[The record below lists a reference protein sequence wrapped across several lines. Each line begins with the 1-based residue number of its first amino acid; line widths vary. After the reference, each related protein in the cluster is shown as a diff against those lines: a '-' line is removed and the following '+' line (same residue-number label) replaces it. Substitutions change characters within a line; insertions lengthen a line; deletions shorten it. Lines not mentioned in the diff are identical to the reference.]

1 MFNKV
6 IEMGKR
12 NIELTGRFVIL
23 KEIQPEFFKYII
35 EWRNNPELNKFLN
48 QPFKLTMELEKQW
61 YEEKYLND
69 MTQGLFVLI
78 DKKNNVP
85 FGTLGYTDYNS
96 KEKICVGGRA
106 LIGNSNYIGGKEF
119 NEAVILLND
128 FLYNDLNV
136 EVIYGHIAINNKKII
151 SWNKKMGFIKN
162 LNNIRFENELNV
174 NGIKQEEWYRTKS
187 GYEKARMKIVNL
199 LNYFKEE

>member
-1 MFNKV
+1 MCNKV
-6 IEMGKR
+6 IKMQKR

-35 EWRNNPELNKFLN
+35 EWRNNPELNRFLN
-48 QPFKLTMELEKQW
+48 QPFKLTMKLEKQW

-119 NEAVILLND
+119 NEAVILFND
-128 FLYNDLNV
+128 FLYDDLNV
-136 EVIYGHIAINNKKII
+136 EIIYVHIGINNKKII
-151 SWNKKMGFIKN
+151 SWNKKMGFMKN
-162 LNNIRFENELNV
+162 TNNICFENKLNV
-174 NGIKQEEWYRTKS
+174 NSIEQEEWYRTKA
-187 GYEKARMKIVNL
+187 GYKKARIKIVNL
-199 LNYFKEE
+199 LKHFKED

>member
-6 IEMGKR
+6 VEMEKR

-35 EWRNNPELNKFLN
+35 EWRNNPELNRFLN
-48 QPFKLTMELEKQW
+48 QPFKLTMELQQKW
-61 YEEKYLND
+61 YEEIYLND

-78 DKKNNVP
+78 DKKNDVP
-85 FGTLGYTDYNS
+85 FGTLGYTDYNAN
-96 KEKICVGGRA
+96 EKICISGRA
-106 LIGNSNYIGGKEF
+106 LIGNSNYIGSKEF

-128 FLYNDLNV
+128 FLYNDLNI

-151 SWNKKMGFIKN
+151 SWNKKMGFKKN

-174 NGIKQEEWYRTKS
+174 NGINQEEWYRTKAE
-187 GYEKARMKIVNL
+187 YEKARIKIINL

>member
-6 IEMGKR
+6 VEMEKR

-35 EWRNNPELNKFLN
+35 EWRNNPELNRFLN
-48 QPFKLTMELEKQW
+48 QPFKLTMELQQKW
-61 YEEKYLND
+61 YEEIYLND

-78 DKKNNVP
+78 DKKNDVP
-85 FGTLGYTDYNS
+85 FGTLGYTDYNAN
-96 KEKICVGGRA
+96 EKICVSGRA
-106 LIGNSNYIGGKEF
+106 LIGNSNYIGSKEF

-128 FLYNDLNV
+128 FLYNDLNI

-151 SWNKKMGFIKN
+151 SWNKKMGFKKN
-162 LNNIRFENELNV
+162 LNNIRFENKLNV
-174 NGIKQEEWYRTKS
+174 NGINQEEWYRTKAE
-187 GYEKARMKIVNL
+187 YEKARIKIINL

>member
-6 IEMGKR
+6 VEMEKR

-35 EWRNNPELNKFLN
+35 EWRNNPELNRFLN
-48 QPFKLTMELEKQW
+48 QPFKLTMELQQKW
-61 YEEKYLND
+61 YEEIYLND

-78 DKKNNVP
+78 DKNNDVP
-85 FGTLGYTDYNS
+85 FGTLGYTDYNAN
-96 KEKICVGGRA
+96 EKICVSGRA
-106 LIGNSNYIGGKEF
+106 LIGNSNYIGSKEF

-128 FLYNDLNV
+128 FLYNDLNI

-151 SWNKKMGFIKN
+151 SWNKKMGFKKN

-174 NGIKQEEWYRTKS
+174 NGINQEEWYRTKAE
-187 GYEKARMKIVNL
+187 YEKARLKIINL

>member
-1 MFNKV
+1 MFNKG

-69 MTQGLFVLI
+69 MTDDDF
-78 DKKNNVP
+78 
-85 FGTLGYTDYNS
+85 
-96 KEKICVGGRA
+96 
-106 LIGNSNYIGGKEF
+106 
-119 NEAVILLND
+119 ND
-128 FLYNDLNV
+128 F
-136 EVIYGHIAINNKKII
+136 
-151 SWNKKMGFIKN
+151 
-162 LNNIRFENELNV
+162 
-174 NGIKQEEWYRTKS
+174 
-187 GYEKARMKIVNL
+187 
-199 LNYFKEE
+199 KE